1 MKRALIGLFVAVAM
15 LCSAPLALSADP
27 PPTLVPGV
35 LTVGVSMPSPG
46 FQVGAVN
53 GHSVTFAR
61 GLEIDLA
68 NAIAAR
74 LGIPRVV
81 FYQEPQFPRL
91 LAAGP
96 KPWDIALGEVTI
108 TPERAA
114 NVTFSTPYMEADQGV
129 LLRRGLKTV
138 PKTIA
143 QLAKL
148 KLCSQAATTA
158 ATLIADRVQPVTPAR
173 FYGNTT
179 LLLNA
184 LQAGRRCDAVIY
196 DAAILAT
203 LRAQVP
209 LRYGPLAGTIDTG
222 ENYGVVLPKDSALLP
237 VIDQA
242 LDGVMTNGVLDTI
255 SRRWLST
262 DLTKL
267 PTLS

>member
-1 MKRALIGLFVAVAM
+1 VKARLIGLLTAAAL
-15 LCSAPLALSADP
+15 LCASSLALAADP
-27 PPTLVPGV
+27 PPTLQPGV

-46 FQVGAVN
+46 FQVGAVS
-53 GHSVTFAR
+53 GHSVVFAR

-68 NAIAAR
+68 NALAAR

-91 LAAGP
+91 IAGGP

-114 NVTFSTPYMEADQGV
+114 DITFSVPYMEADQGV
-129 LLRRGLKTV
+129 LLRRGLPST

-143 QLAKL
+143 QLSRL
-148 KLCSQAATTA
+148 KLCSQAATTS
-158 ATLIADRVQPVTPAR
+158 ATVIATRVKPVKPAKL
-173 FYGNTT
+173 YGNTT
-179 LLLNA
+179 LMLNA
-184 LQAGRRCDAVIY
+184 LQAGRRCDAVVY

-203 LRAQVP
+203 LRAEVP
-209 LRYGPLAGTIDTG
+209 LRYGPIAGTIDTG
-222 ENYGVVLPKDSALLP
+222 ENYGVVLPKDSVLQP

-242 LDGVMTNGVLDTI
+242 LDGLMTNGALTTI
-255 SRRWLST
+255 TRRWLST

-267 PTLS
+267 PTLR

>member
-1 MKRALIGLFVAVAM
+1 VKRGLIGLLVATA
-15 LCSAPLALSADP
+15 LLWSAPLALSADP

-53 GHSVTFAR
+53 GHGVTFAR

-74 LGIPRVV
+74 LSIPRVV

-91 LAAGP
+91 IAAGP

-114 NVTFSTPYMEADQGV
+114 SVTFSDPYMEADQGV

-143 QLAKL
+143 QLARL
-148 KLCSQAATTA
+148 KLCSQAGTTA
-158 ATLIADRVQPVTPAR
+158 ATLIADRVQPATPAR

-184 LQAGRRCDAVIY
+184 LQAGRRCDAVVY

-237 VIDQA
+237 VVNDA
-242 LDGVMTNGVLDTI
+242 LNALIANGALTTI

-267 PTLS
+267 PTLR

>member
-1 MKRALIGLFVAVAM
+1 MRRGLIGLLLAAA
-15 LCSAPLALSADP
+15 LLWTAPLALSADP
-27 PPTLVPGV
+27 PPTLTPGV
-35 LTVGVSMPSPG
+35 LTVGVNMPSPG

-53 GHSVTFAR
+53 GHGVTFAR

-91 LAAGP
+91 IAAGP

-114 NVTFSTPYMEADQGV
+114 DVSFSTPYMEDDQGV

-148 KLCSQAATTA
+148 KLCSQAATTS
-158 ATLIADRVQPVTPAR
+158 ATLIADRVQPVTPAK

-184 LQAGRRCDAVIY
+184 LQAGRRCDAVVF

-222 ENYGVVLPKDSALLP
+222 ENYGVVLPKDSPLQPA
-237 VIDQA
+237 IDQA
-242 LDGVMTNGVLDTI
+242 LNGLITNGVIDAI

-267 PTLS
+267 PTLR